1 MVPSPFHVNDQPWN
15 SSLQSTL
22 CCAIETDQGSWN
34 GTFWKRSTYS
44 TSSEFLWCTEEWVYQ
59 CIHQNISRNYTR
71 WRQFPIKRL
80 SWTLLTVC
88 HPNQK
93 ELVNDSSSNG
103 PTLVFF
109 SASASASVLSIL
121 FQLVSGFLNSFPYFL
136 FWFSFFVFWK
146 DVVFFGSFVQF
157 QSDFLFLLYLR
168 MFGFIF
174 CGGGGVI
181 LIPNKMFWVSILLV
195 DWQSLK
201 FWFNLS
207 LERFWKSVHVTPG
220 SWKQR
225 SIVSWCPICQ
235 TTLHIPWN

>member
-146 DVVFFGSFVQF
+146 DVVFFWFVCSISVWFPFSFVF
-157 QSDFLFLLYLR
+157 ENVWIYFLWGR
-168 MFGFIF
+168 
-174 CGGGGVI
+174 GGY
-181 LIPNKMFWVSILLV
+181 
-195 DWQSLK
+195 
-201 FWFNLS
+201 FN
-207 LERFWKSVHVTPG
+207 P
-220 SWKQR
+220 
-225 SIVSWCPICQ
+225 
-235 TTLHIPWN
+235 